1 MLVQAGG
8 AREEGRR
15 GDRCSRRRGWGRGE
29 GGRLCSRGRPAEL
42 DSQVPLRYPPFP
54 PKPLLAPL
62 FPEARASPV
71 ARRPRRTGKSS
82 AGTFLV
88 VPRGFSVSSAGPRTP
103 RGSKPLA
110 LPATGGSSWVF
121 WLRTGPRESH
131 AVKGAARRELR
142 AEGGRGR
149 ETRRVTRAN
158 VTAEREPTPSRE

>member
-1 MLVQAGG
+1 MRKGRAETDARGG
-8 AREEGRR
+8 GGRGGR
-15 GDRCSRRRGWGRGE
+15 PWLLRRRAPGDVPRSSTPRCLSDTRPSRRSHFSRLSSQNPGR
-29 GGRLCSRGRPAEL
+29 
-42 DSQVPLRYPPFP
+42 VPLPW
-54 PKPLLAPL
+54 
-62 FPEARASPV
+62 
-71 ARRPRRTGKSS
+71 RPRRTGKSS